1 MRMTKVRSVGNRT
14 RVVPTPPFP
23 SPTRLSLAIAAT
35 LSGAATMHMAPAL
48 AADASTESSTSTLE
62 EVVVTA
68 RKRTENLQD
77 VPISIDVYTA
87 KDLQNLGISQFEDYA
102 TITPSISFV
111 SAGPGTQTFVMRG
124 VSDGSNP
131 NYSNTAT
138 TAFLVDDMSMNFE
151 GITPDLHLYDIERI
165 EVLNGP
171 QGTTFGA
178 SAMAGAL
185 RFITNKPDP
194 SGFSAGADLDGGKIE
209 GGTKN
214 GTVEGFMNIPLIPDW
229 TALRFS
235 AYRDYHGGYIDNINT
250 TRNWVNGTVSNNS
263 QWAGQN
269 YNVERVTGGR
279 LALGQKIADGWKA
292 TLTASYQKQLTHG
305 AWDEDPTI
313 GGAIGVDPVTGA
325 QTLPNGPQRSF
336 GQKNVARFGPE
347 FKQYY
352 AKTLDFHLEGDVG
365 IGDLVYANTYWAQDD
380 TWVNEYSEYMQYANT
395 GPPNDYTAVNRQ
407 AFACQT
413 APTTW
418 STAPKGNVLAPF
430 SGCGVPTQYYNY
442 TTKVYRWSN
451 ELRLQSKD
459 DSGLPF
465 HWLIG
470 AYWERTRDDTS
481 DYYAIPALKPNGDA
495 FQYYSN
501 YYGGGNNPSRPG
513 EWYGYTSRYDYL
525 QMTEFL
531 NMTFDLTKRLKL
543 EAGAVHFESHFN
555 DIVNGGNF
563 SYAPYTSSAGPGGSE
578 KWNFKGGLS
587 YKATDDLLLYIDA
600 AQGFRDGG
608 VNPGLPPQCTK
619 NGVPETFKPDTLTN
633 YEVGWKSEL
642 FDKHLQWNG
651 AFYLMPWKN
660 YQSLLFDP
668 NICASS
674 SFDAN
679 IGNAKIYGT
688 ETEVKYSPNSHLS
701 MDVSLSYND
710 SRIISDN
717 FYNYSPANP
726 GGFDVRPGERLPYVP
741 YFDWSGNV
749 RYEAPFAGSELHWY
763 GQYDIAHK
771 GDMFNSLQANGT
783 NGLPYVLQP
792 GYSIMNLRFGL
803 NRPDQG
809 WTTEFYITNLAN
821 KNAVIYTNEGNFDL
835 RQTVNEPRVFGARLT
850 YRFGKGQA
858 FNNED

>member
-1 MRMTKVRSVGNRT
+1 M
-14 RVVPTPPFP
+14 PPARALSP
-23 SPTRLSLAIAAT
+23 PTRLSFAIATA
-35 LSGAATMHMAPAL
+35 LYGAAAVHVAPVL
-48 AADASTESSTSTLE
+48 AADASAESSTLE

-77 VPISIDVYTA
+77 VPMSIDVYTA
-87 KDLQNLGISQFEDYA
+87 KDLQNLAISQFEDYA
-102 TITPSISFV
+102 TMTPSISFI

-131 NYSNTAT
+131 NYANTAT
-138 TAFLVDDMSMNFE
+138 TAFLLDDMSMNYS
-151 GITPDLHLYDIERI
+151 GTTPDLHLYDIERI

-185 RFITNKPDP
+185 RFVTNKPDA
-194 SGFSAGADLDGGKIE
+194 SAFSAGADLNGGKID

-214 GTVEGFMNIPLIPDW
+214 GTVEAFMNIPLIPDW

-250 TRNWVNGTVSNNS
+250 TREWVNGTVSSNA
-263 QWAGQN
+263 QWAGRN

-292 TLTASYQKQLTHG
+292 TLTGSYQKQLTHG
-305 AWDEDPTI
+305 AWDENQTI
-313 GGAIGVDPVTGA
+313 GGAVGA
-325 QTLPNGPQRSF
+325 AASNYGQLIDGPARSF
-336 GQKNVARFGPE
+336 GQKNVDRFGPE
-347 FKQYY
+347 LKQFY

-380 TWVNEYSEYMQYANT
+380 TTVNEYSEYMQYVNT
-395 GPPNDYTAVNRQ
+395 GPPNNYTAANRES
-407 AFACQT
+407 FTCLSGPVGS
-413 APTTW
+413 APASP
-418 STAPKGNVLAPF
+418 STPL
-430 SGCGVPTQYYNY
+430 SGCNVPIQYYNY
-442 TTKVYRWSN
+442 TDKVYRWSN
-451 ELRLQSKD
+451 ELRLQSKEN
-459 DSGLPF
+459 GGWV

-470 AYWERTRDDTS
+470 AYWERTRS
-481 DYYAIPALKPNGDA
+481 DQNSYYTIPGLQPAGAA
-495 FQYYSN
+495 FQYYAS
-501 YYGGGNNPSRPG
+501 YYGVTKPQRPG
-513 EWYGYTSRYDYL
+513 EWYEYTSRYDYL

-543 EAGAVHFESHFN
+543 EVGTVHFESHFN
-555 DIVNGGNF
+555 DIVHGGYF
-563 SYAPYTSSAGPGGSE
+563 SYAPENVVSQGPGGSE
-578 KWNFKGGLS
+578 KWDSKVGLN
-587 YKATDDLLLYIDA
+587 YKATDDLLVYVDA

-608 VNPGLPPQCTK
+608 VNSGLPAVCSK
-619 NGVPETFKPDTLTN
+619 NGVPTTYKPDTLTN
-633 YEVGWKSEL
+633 YELGWKSTFL
-642 FDKHLQWNG
+642 DKHLQWNG

-668 NICASS
+668 NVCATS

-679 IGNAKIYGT
+679 IGNAKIYGS
-688 ETEVKYSPNSHLS
+688 ETDVKWAPNSNLS

-710 SRIISDN
+710 SRIITDIYYTGGGAS
-717 FYNYSPANP
+717 
-726 GGFDVRPGERLPYVP
+726 GGFNVRPGERLPYVP

-749 RYEAPFAGSELHWY
+749 RYEKPLKDTLHWY
-763 GQYDIAHK
+763 AQYDASHK
-771 GDMFNSLQANGT
+771 GDMFNNLQASGS

-792 GYSIMNLRFGL
+792 GYTIMNVRFGL
-803 NRPDQG
+803 NNAEQG
-809 WTTEFYITNLAN
+809 WTTELYITNLTN

-835 RQTVNEPRVFGARLT
+835 RQTVNEPRVFGLRLT
-850 YRFGKGQA
+850 YRFGKAQA

>member
-1 MRMTKVRSVGNRT
+1 MRRTKVRSVGNRIRVLPT
-14 RVVPTPPFP
+14 RPFP

-35 LSGAATMHMAPAL
+35 LSGAATVHPTPVL
-48 AADASTESSTSTLE
+48 AADASAETSTLE

-77 VPISIDVYTA
+77 VPISIDVYTS
-87 KDLQNLGISQFEDYA
+87 KDLQERAISQFEDYA

-138 TAFLVDDMSMNFE
+138 TAFLVDDMSMNF
-151 GITPDLHLYDIERI
+151 GGVTPDLHLYDIERI

-185 RFITNKPDP
+185 RFITNKPDS
-194 SGFSAGADLDGGKIE
+194 SGFSAGADLDGGKID

-250 TRNWVNGTVSNNS
+250 TREWVNGTVSNNS

-305 AWDEDPTI
+305 AWDENLSI
-313 GGAIGVDPVTGA
+313 GGAIGGATSNYGQLIDGPV
-325 QTLPNGPQRSF
+325 RSF
-336 GQKNVARFGPE
+336 GQKNVDRFGPE
-347 FKQYY
+347 FKQFY

-380 TWVNEYSEYMQYANT
+380 TWVNEYSEYMQYVHT
-395 GPPNDYTAVNRQ
+395 GPPNNYTAANRQ
-407 AFACQT
+407 SFTCLNG
-413 APTTW
+413 PTL
-418 STAPKGNVLAPF
+418 LAPNTPL
-430 SGCGVPTQYYNY
+430 SGCNVPIQYYNY
-442 TTKVYRWSN
+442 TNKSYRWSN
-451 ELRLQSKD
+451 ELRLQSKED
-459 DSGLPF
+459 GGWA
-465 HWLIG
+465 HWLVG
-470 AYWERTRDDTS
+470 AYWERTRSDTS
-481 DYYAIPALKPNGDA
+481 ELYSIPGLQPSGAGFQQPGNPYAYYA
-495 FQYYSN
+495 S
-501 YYGGGNNPSRPG
+501 YYGITKPSRPG
-513 EWYGYTSRYDYL
+513 AWYTDMSRYDYL

-531 NMTFDLTKRLKL
+531 NVTFDLTKRLKL
-543 EAGAVHFESHFN
+543 EIGTVHFESHFN
-555 DIVNGGNF
+555 DLSYGGNF
-563 SYAPYTSSAGPGGSE
+563 SYAPALASQGPGGSE
-578 KWNFKGGLS
+578 KWDSKGGLS
-587 YKATDDLLLYIDA
+587 YKATDDLLVYIDA

-608 VNPGLPPQCTK
+608 VNNGLPSLCAK
-619 NGVPETFKPDTLTN
+619 NGVPATYKPDTLTN
-633 YEVGWKSEL
+633 YEVGWKSSFL
-642 FDKHLQWNG
+642 DKHLQWNG
-651 AFYLMPWKN
+651 AVYLMPWKN

-668 NICASS
+668 NVCASA

-679 IGNAKIYGT
+679 IGNAKIYGS
-688 ETEVKYSPNSHLS
+688 ETEIKYAPNSRLS

-710 SRIISDN
+710 SRMITDI
-717 FYNYSPANP
+717 YYTGAGGANA
-726 GGFDVRPGERLPYVP
+726 GFDVRPGERLPYVP

-749 RYEAPFAGSELHWY
+749 RYEAPVKDELHWY
-763 GQYDIAHK
+763 AQYDVAHK
-771 GDMFNSLQANGT
+771 GDMFNSLQASGT

-792 GYSIMNLRFGL
+792 GYSIMNVRFGL
-803 NRPDQG
+803 TRADQG
-809 WTTEFYITNLAN
+809 WTTELYVTNLTD

-835 RQTVNEPRVFGARLT
+835 RQTVNEPRVFGARLI
-850 YRFGKGQA
+850 YRFGKNQA

>member
-1 MRMTKVRSVGNRT
+1 MRMTKVHSGGNRARVLPT
-14 RVVPTPPFP
+14 RAFP

-35 LSGAATMHMAPAL
+35 LSGAATVHMAPVL
-48 AADASTESSTSTLE
+48 AADTSTESSTSTLE
-62 EVVVTA
+62 EVIVTA

-77 VPISIDVYTA
+77 VPMSIDVYTA

-102 TITPSISFV
+102 TMTPSISFV

-138 TAFLVDDMSMNFE
+138 TAYLVDDMSMNFG

-185 RFITNKPDP
+185 RFVTNKPDA
-194 SGFSAGADLDGGKIE
+194 SGFSAGADLDGGKID
-209 GGTKN
+209 GGSKN
-214 GTVEGFMNIPLIPDW
+214 GTIEGFMNIPLIPDW

-250 TRNWVNGTVSNNS
+250 TRYWVNGTVSNNS

-269 YNVERVTGGR
+269 YNVEKVTGGR

-292 TLTASYQKQLTHG
+292 TLTGSYQKQLTHG
-305 AWDEDPTI
+305 AWDENPTI
-313 GGAIGVDPVTGA
+313 GGAMGVDPVTGA
-325 QTLPNGPQRSF
+325 TTYPDGPQRSF

-352 AKTLDFHLEGDVG
+352 TKTLDFHLEGDVG
-365 IGDLVYANTYWAQDD
+365 IGDLIYANTYWAQDD

-395 GPPNDYTAVNRQ
+395 GPPNNYTAVNRQ
-407 AFACQT
+407 AFTCLND
-413 APTTW
+413 PTFGTG
-418 STAPKGNVLAPF
+418 SF
-430 SGCGVPTQYYNY
+430 SGCNVPTQWYNY
-442 TTKVYRWSN
+442 TDKVYRWSS
-451 ELRLQSKD
+451 ELRLQSKEE
-459 DSGLPF
+459 GFWL
-465 HWLIG
+465 HWLVG
-470 AYWERTRDDTS
+470 AYWERTRADSS
-481 DYYAIPALKPNGDA
+481 DYYAIPGLQTKGAA
-495 FQYYSN
+495 FQYYSS
-501 YYGGGNNPSRPG
+501 YYGGATPSRPG
-513 EWYGYTSRYDYL
+513 DWYSYTSRYDYL

-531 NMTFDLTKRLKL
+531 NLTFDLTKRLKL
-543 EAGAVHFESHFN
+543 EVGTVHFQSHFN
-555 DIVNGGNF
+555 DWVTGGNF
-563 SYAPYTSSAGPGGSE
+563 SYAPVTVSQGPGGSE
-578 KWNFKGGLS
+578 KWDSKGGLS

-619 NGVPETFKPDTLTN
+619 NGVPATYKPDTLTN
-633 YEVGWKSEL
+633 YEVGWKSTL
-642 FDKHLQWNG
+642 FDKHVQWNG

-668 NICASS
+668 NVCASS

-688 ETEVKYSPNSHLS
+688 ETEIKYSPNARLS

-710 SRIISDN
+710 SRIISDT
-717 FYNYSPANP
+717 FYSAASAAS

-741 YFDWSGNV
+741 YFDWSGNI
-749 RYEAPFAGSELHWY
+749 RYEAPVKDELHWY
-763 GQYDIAHK
+763 TQYDIAHK
-771 GDMFNSLQANGT
+771 GDMFNNLQASGS

-803 NRPDQG
+803 TRADQG

-835 RQTVNEPRVFGARLT
+835 RQTVNEPRVFGARLI
-850 YRFGKGQA
+850 YRFGKAQA

>member
-1 MRMTKVRSVGNRT
+1 MMRMTKVRSVGNRI
-14 RVVPTPPFP
+14 RMAPMRPFP

-35 LSGAATMHMAPAL
+35 LSGAGAGHVAPAL
-48 AADASTESSTSTLE
+48 AADASTESSSSTLE
-62 EVVVTA
+62 EVIVTA

-77 VPISIDVYTA
+77 VPISIDVYTS
-87 KDLQNLGISQFEDYA
+87 KDLQNLAISQFEDYA
-102 TITPSISFV
+102 TMTPSISYV

-131 NYSNTAT
+131 NYANTAT
-138 TAFLVDDMSMNFE
+138 TAFLVDDMSMNFA
-151 GITPDLHLYDIERI
+151 GATPDLHLYDIERI

-194 SGFSAGADLDGGKIE
+194 SGFSAGADLNGGKIE

-250 TRNWVNGTVSNNS
+250 TRNWINGTVSNNS
-263 QWAGQN
+263 EWAGQN

-279 LALGQKIADGWKA
+279 IALGQKIADGWKA
-292 TLTASYQKQLTHG
+292 TLTGSYQKQLTHG
-305 AWDEDPTI
+305 AWDENPTI
-313 GGAIGVDPVTGA
+313 GGAIGIDPVTGNP
-325 QTLPNGPQRSF
+325 TLPDGPQRSF

-352 AKTLDFHLEGDVG
+352 VKTLDFHLEGDVG
-365 IGDLVYANTYWAQDD
+365 IGDLVYASTYWAQDD
-380 TWVNEYSEYMQYANT
+380 TWVNEYSEYMQYVNT
-395 GPPNDYTAVNRQ
+395 GPPNNYTAVNRQ
-407 AFACQT
+407 GFTCQT
-413 APTTW
+413 SPGW
-418 STAPKGNVLAPF
+418 STAPPGYAVAPF
-430 SGCGVPTQYYNY
+430 AGCGVPTQYYNY
-442 TTKVYRWSN
+442 TTKIYRWSN
-451 ELRLQSKD
+451 ELRLQSKE
-459 DSGLPF
+459 DSGLWF
-465 HWLIG
+465 HWLVG

-481 DYYAIPALKPNGDA
+481 DYYAVPALKPGGDA
-495 FQYYSN
+495 FQYYSS
-501 YYGGGNNPSRPG
+501 YYGGATPTRPG
-513 EWYGYTSRYDYL
+513 AWYEYTERYDYL

-531 NMTFDLTKRLKL
+531 NLTFDLTKRLKL
-543 EAGAVHFESHFN
+543 DVGTVHFQSHFN
-555 DIVNGGNF
+555 EFTHGGYF
-563 SYAPYTSSAGPGGSE
+563 SYAPENVVSQGPGGSE
-578 KWNFKGGLS
+578 KWNSKVDLS
-587 YKATDDLLLYIDA
+587 YKVTDSLLLYIDA

-619 NGVPETFKPDTLTN
+619 NGVPATYKPDTLTN
-633 YEVGWKSEL
+633 YEVGWKSSL
-642 FDKHLQWNG
+642 FDKHVQWNG

-668 NICASS
+668 NVCATS

-688 ETEVKYSPNSHLS
+688 ETDIKYAPNSRLS

-710 SRIISDN
+710 SRIITDT
-717 FYNYSPANP
+717 YYSATSAAT

-749 RYEAPFAGSELHWY
+749 RYEAPVKDELHWY
-763 GQYDIAHK
+763 GQYDISHK
-771 GDMFNSLQANGT
+771 GDMFNNLQASGS

-803 NRPDQG
+803 TRADQG

>member
-1 MRMTKVRSVGNRT
+1 MLPT
-14 RVVPTPPFP
+14 RAFP
-23 SPTRLSLAIAAT
+23 SPTRLSLAITAA
-35 LSGAATMHMAPAL
+35 LSGSAAVHQAPAL
-48 AADASTESSTSTLE
+48 AADASAETTTLE
-62 EVVVTA
+62 EVIVTA

-77 VPISIDVYTA
+77 VPISIDVFTS
-87 KDLQNLGISQFEDYA
+87 KDLQNLAISQFEDYA
-102 TITPSISFV
+102 TMTPSISFV

-131 NYSNTAT
+131 NYANTAT
-138 TAFLVDDMSMNFE
+138 TAFLVDDMSMNYS
-151 GITPDLHLYDIERI
+151 GTTPDLHLYDIERI

-194 SGFSAGADLDGGKIE
+194 TGFSAGVDLNGGKID

-214 GTVEGFMNIPLIPDW
+214 GTVEGFVNIPLIPDW

-250 TRNWVNGTVSNNS
+250 TRDWVNGTVSNNS

-279 LALGQKIADGWKA
+279 FALGQKIADGWKA

-305 AWDEDPTI
+305 AWDENLLI
-313 GGAIGVDPVTGA
+313 GGALGVNPVTGA
-325 QTLPNGPQRSF
+325 TTMPNGPQRSF
-336 GQKNVARFGPE
+336 GQKNVDRFGPE

-380 TWVNEYSEYMQYANT
+380 TWVNEYSEYMQYVNT
-395 GPPNDYTAVNRQ
+395 GPPNDYTAVSQ
-407 AFACQT
+407 QGFACQT
-413 APTTW
+413 SPGW
-418 STAPKGNVLAPF
+418 STAPSGYAVAPF
-430 SGCGVPTQYYNY
+430 SGCNVPTQWYNY
-442 TTKVYRWSN
+442 TEKIYRWSN
-451 ELRLQSKD
+451 ELRLQSKED
-459 DSGLPF
+459 GGWL

-470 AYWERTRDDTS
+470 TYWERTRIDTS
-481 DYYAIPALKPNGDA
+481 DYYAIPGLVPSGDA
-495 FQYYSN
+495 FQSYASYYN
-501 YYGGGNNPSRPG
+501 ITKPPRPG
-513 EWYGYTSRYDYL
+513 EWYAYTERNDYL
-525 QMTEFL
+525 QSTEFL
-531 NMTFDLTKRLKL
+531 NLTFDLTKRLKL
-543 EAGAVHFESHFN
+543 EAGTVHFESHFN
-555 DIVNGGNF
+555 AITHGGYF
-563 SYAPYTSSAGPGGSE
+563 TYSPESAVSQGPGGSE
-578 KWNFKGGLS
+578 KWDSKIGLS
-587 YKATDDLLLYIDA
+587 YKATDDLLLYVDA

-619 NGVPETFKPDTLTN
+619 NGVPFKFEPDTLTN
-633 YEVGWKSEL
+633 YEVGWKSTL
-642 FDKHLQWNG
+642 LDKHLQWNG

-668 NICASS
+668 NVCATS

-679 IGNAKIYGT
+679 IGNAKIYGS
-688 ETEVKYSPNSHLS
+688 ETDIKWAPNSRLS
-701 MDVSLSYND
+701 MDISLSYND
-710 SRIISDN
+710 SRIVTDD
-717 FYNYSPANP
+717 YYSAASIKQGL

-749 RYEAPFAGSELHWY
+749 RYEAPIKDTLHWY
-763 GQYDIAHK
+763 GQYDVSHK
-771 GDMFNSLQANGT
+771 GDMFNNLQASGS

-792 GYSIMNLRFGL
+792 GYSIMNVRFGL
-803 NRPDQG
+803 TRADQG
-809 WTTEFYITNLAN
+809 WTTELYITNLTD

-850 YRFGKGQA
+850 YRFGKAQA

>member
-1 MRMTKVRSVGNRT
+1 MRMTKMRSVGNRMAALP
-14 RVVPTPPFP
+14 RHPFP
-23 SPTRLSLAIAAT
+23 APTRLSLAIAAT
-35 LSGAATMHMAPAL
+35 LYGSGTMHVAPAL
-48 AADASTESSTSTLE
+48 AADASADAPTSTLE

-77 VPISIDVYTA
+77 VPMSIDVYTA

-102 TITPSISFV
+102 AATPSISFV

-138 TAFLVDDMSMNFE
+138 TAFLLDDMSMNFE
-151 GITPDLHLYDIERI
+151 GVTPDLHLYDIERI

-185 RFITNKPDP
+185 RFVTNKPDP

-235 AYRDYHGGYIDNINT
+235 AYRDYHGGFIDNINT

-263 QWAGQN
+263 EWAGQN
-269 YNVERVTGGR
+269 YNVEKVTGGR
-279 LALGQKIADGWKA
+279 IALGQKIADGWKA

-305 AWDEDPTI
+305 AWDQDPTI
-313 GGAIGVDPVTGA
+313 GGAAYIDPTSGVATSY
-325 QTLPNGPQRSF
+325 PNGPARSF

-352 AKTLDFHLEGDVG
+352 TKTLDFHLEGDVG

-407 AFACQT
+407 AFTCLT
-413 APTTW
+413 DPTWGGT
-418 STAPKGNVLAPF
+418 PF
-430 SGCGVPTQYYNY
+430 GGCNVPTQWYNY
-442 TTKVYRWSN
+442 TTKAYRWSN
-451 ELRLQSKD
+451 ELRLQSKE
-459 DSGLPF
+459 DSGSWL

-470 AYWERTRDDTS
+470 AYWERTRDDVS
-481 DYYAIPALKPNGDA
+481 DYYAIPGLQTNGTA
-495 FQYYSN
+495 FQYYSS
-501 YYGGGNNPSRPG
+501 YYGGAKPSRPG
-513 EWYGYTSRYDYL
+513 EWYSYTSRYDYL
-525 QMTEFL
+525 QTTEFMNL
-531 NMTFDLTKRLKL
+531 TFDLTKRLKL
-543 EAGAVHFESHFN
+543 EVGAVHFESHFN

-563 SYAPYTSSAGPGGSE
+563 SYAPITTSEGPGGSE
-578 KWNFKGGLS
+578 KWNFKGGMN

-608 VNPGLPPQCTK
+608 VNPGLPEQCTK
-619 NGVPETFKPDTLTN
+619 NGVPSTYKPDTLTN
-633 YEVGWKSEL
+633 YEVGWKSTL
-642 FDKHLQWNG
+642 LDRHLQWNG

-688 ETEVKYSPNSHLS
+688 ETEIKYAPNSRLS

-710 SRIISDN
+710 SRIITDN
-717 FYNYSPANP
+717 FYSAGNAAS

-741 YFDWSGNV
+741 YFDWSGNI
-749 RYEAPFAGSELHWY
+749 RYEAPIKDSLHWY
-763 GQYDIAHK
+763 GQYDISHK
-771 GDMFNSLQANGT
+771 GDMFNNLQASGS

-803 NRPDQG
+803 TRPDQG
-809 WTTEFYITNLAN
+809 WTSEFYITNLAN

-835 RQTVNEPRVFGARLT
+835 RQTVNEPRVFGIRLT
-850 YRFGKGQA
+850 YRFGKAQA

>member
-1 MRMTKVRSVGNRT
+1 MRITKVRSVGDRT
-14 RVVPTPPFP
+14 RMPPTRAFP

-35 LSGAATMHMAPAL
+35 LSGSATVHMTPAL
-48 AADASTESSTSTLE
+48 AADTSTETSTLE

-68 RKRTENLQD
+68 RKRAENLQD
-77 VPISIDVYTA
+77 VPISIDVYTS
-87 KDLQNLGISQFEDYA
+87 KDLQNLAISQFEDYA
-102 TITPSISFV
+102 TMTPSISFV

-138 TAFLVDDMSMNFE
+138 TAFLVDDMSMNFA
-151 GITPDLHLYDIERI
+151 GTTPDLHLYDIERI

-185 RFITNKPDP
+185 RFVTNKPDA
-194 SGFSAGADLDGGKIE
+194 SGFSAGADLNGGKID

-235 AYRDYHGGYIDNINT
+235 VYRDYHGGYIDNINT
-250 TRNWVNGTVSNNS
+250 TREWVNGTVSSNA

-305 AWDEDPTI
+305 AWDENPSV
-313 GGAIGVDPVTGA
+313 GGAIGAAASNYGQLID
-325 QTLPNGPQRSF
+325 GPARSF

-380 TWVNEYSEYMQYANT
+380 TWVNEYSEYMQYVNT
-395 GPPNDYTAVNRQ
+395 GPPNNYTPANRES
-407 AFACQT
+407 FACLSGPVGN
-413 APTTW
+413 APASPTT
-418 STAPKGNVLAPF
+418 PL
-430 SGCGVPTQYYNY
+430 SGCNVPTQWYNY
-442 TTKVYRWSN
+442 TSKIYRWSN
-451 ELRLQSKD
+451 ELRLQSKED
-459 DSGLPF
+459 GGWL

-470 AYWERTRDDTS
+470 GYWERTRDDATS
-481 DYYAIPALKPNGDA
+481 YYAIPGLQPSGAA
-495 FQYYSN
+495 FQYYAS
-501 YYGGGNNPSRPG
+501 YYGVTKPPRPG
-513 EWYGYTSRYDYL
+513 EWYQYTSRYDYL
-525 QMTEFL
+525 QMSEFL
-531 NMTFDLTKRLKL
+531 NLTFDLTKRLKL
-543 EAGAVHFESHFN
+543 EVGTVHFESHFN
-555 DIVNGGNF
+555 DIVQGGYF
-563 SYAPYTSSAGPGGSE
+563 SYAPEGVVSSGPGGSE
-578 KWNFKGGLS
+578 KWDSKVGLS

-608 VNPGLPPQCTK
+608 VNSGLPYTCSK
-619 NGVPETFKPDTLTN
+619 NGVPATYKPDTLTN
-633 YEVGWKSEL
+633 YEVGWKSTL
-642 FDKHLQWNG
+642 LDKHLQWNG

-668 NICASS
+668 NVCATS

-679 IGNAKIYGT
+679 IGNAKIYGS
-688 ETEVKYSPNSHLS
+688 ETDIKYSPNSRLS

-710 SRIISDN
+710 SRIITDI
-717 FYNYSPANP
+717 FYSSSSTAQ

-741 YFDWSGNV
+741 YFDWSSNV
-749 RYEAPFAGSELHWY
+749 RYEAPIHDTLHWY
-763 GQYDIAHK
+763 GQYDVAHK
-771 GDMFNSLQANGT
+771 GDMFNNLQASGS

-792 GYSIMNLRFGL
+792 GYSIMNVRFGL
-803 NRPDQG
+803 TRADQG
-809 WTTEFYITNLAN
+809 WTTELYITNLAN

-835 RQTVNEPRVFGARLT
+835 RQTVNEPRVFGVRLT
-850 YRFGKGQA
+850 YRFGKAQA
-858 FNNED
+858 FSNED

>member
-1 MRMTKVRSVGNRT
+1 MRIKTVHSVENRNSL
-14 RVVPTPPFP
+14 VPARDFP
-23 SPTRLSLAIAAT
+23 SPNRLSLAIAAA
-35 LSGAATMHMAPAL
+35 LYGAATVYVAPAR
-48 AADASTESSTSTLE
+48 AADASADSSTLE

-77 VPISIDVYTA
+77 VPLSIDVYTA
-87 KDLQNLGISQFEDYA
+87 KDLQNLAISQFEDYA
-102 TITPSISFV
+102 TLTPSISFI

-131 NYSNTAT
+131 NYANTAT
-138 TAFLVDDMSMNFE
+138 TAFLVDDMSMNF
-151 GITPDLHLYDIERI
+151 GGTTPDLHLYDIERI

-185 RFITNKPDP
+185 RFVTNKPDA
-194 SGFSAGADLDGGKIE
+194 SAFSAGADLNGGKID

-250 TRNWVNGTVSNNS
+250 TREWVNGTVSNNAAY
-263 QWAGQN
+263 AGRD

-305 AWDEDPTI
+305 SWDENPTI
-313 GGAIGVDPVTGA
+313 GGAIGAAASNYGQLIDGPV
-325 QTLPNGPQRSF
+325 RSF
-336 GQKNVARFGPE
+336 GQKNVDRFGPE

-395 GPPNDYTAVNRQ
+395 GPPNNYTAANRESFTCLSGPIGS
-407 AFACQT
+407 AGAS
-413 APTTW
+413 P
-418 STAPKGNVLAPF
+418 STPL

-442 TTKVYRWSN
+442 TSKIYRWSN
-451 ELRLQSKD
+451 ELRLQSKED
-459 DSGLPF
+459 GGWL
-465 HWLIG
+465 HWLVG
-470 AYWERTRDDTS
+470 GYWERTRNDTS
-481 DYYAIPALKPNGDA
+481 SYYAIPNLQPNGA
-495 FQYYSN
+495 QFQYYAS
-501 YYGGGNNPSRPG
+501 YYGVTKPQRPG
-513 EWYGYTSRYDYL
+513 EWYEYTSRYDYL

-531 NMTFDLTKRLKL
+531 NLTFDLTKRLKL
-543 EAGAVHFESHFN
+543 EVGTSHFESHFN
-555 DIVNGGNF
+555 DIVQGGYF
-563 SYAPYTSSAGPGGSE
+563 SYAPENVVSDGPGGSE
-578 KWNFKGGLS
+578 KWDSKVGLS

-608 VNPGLPPQCTK
+608 VNSGLPSACAK
-619 NGVPETFKPDTLTN
+619 NGVPATYKPDTLTN
-633 YEVGWKSEL
+633 YEIGWKSTL

-651 AFYLMPWKN
+651 AMYLMPWKN

-668 NICASS
+668 NVCATS

-679 IGNAKIYGT
+679 IGNAKIYGS
-688 ETEVKYSPNSHLS
+688 ETEIKYVPNSNLS

-710 SRIISDN
+710 SRIISDL
-717 FYNYSPANP
+717 FYSAGGGS

-741 YFDWSGNV
+741 YFNWSGNV
-749 RYEAPFAGSELHWY
+749 RYERPIKDQLHWY
-763 GQYDIAHK
+763 TQYDVAHK
-771 GDMFNSLQANGT
+771 GDMFNNLQASGS

-792 GYSIMNLRFGL
+792 GYSIMNVRFGL
-803 NRPDQG
+803 NRADEG
-809 WTTEFYITNLAN
+809 WTTELYITNLTN

-835 RQTVNEPRVFGARLT
+835 RQTVNEPRVFGVRLT
-850 YRFGKGQA
+850 YRFGKAQA

>member
-1 MRMTKVRSVGNRT
+1 MRMTKVRSVGS
-14 RVVPTPPFP
+14 RVHVHAARPFP

-35 LSGAATMHMAPAL
+35 LYGTGPMQLAAAL
-48 AADASTESSTSTLE
+48 AADASTDPSMSTLE

-77 VPISIDVYTA
+77 VPMSIDVYTS

-102 TITPSISFV
+102 TMTPSISFV

-138 TAFLVDDMSMNFE
+138 TAYLVDDMSMNF
-151 GITPDLHLYDIERI
+151 GGVTPDLHLYDIERI

-185 RFITNKPDP
+185 RFVTNKPDA

-214 GTVEGFMNIPLIPDW
+214 GTIEGFMNIPLIPDW

-263 QWAGQN
+263 EWAGQN
-269 YNVERVTGGR
+269 YNVEKVTGGR
-279 LALGQKIADGWKA
+279 LALGQKIADGWNA
-292 TLTASYQKQLTHG
+292 TLTANYQKQLTHG
-305 AWDEDPTI
+305 AWDENPTI
-313 GGAIGVDPVTGA
+313 GGAMGVDPVTGA
-325 QTLPNGPQRSF
+325 TTYPDGPQRSF

-352 AKTLDFHLEGDVG
+352 TKTLDFHLEGDVG
-365 IGDLVYANTYWAQDD
+365 IGDLIYANTYWAQDD

-395 GPPNDYTAVNRQ
+395 GPPNNYTAVNRQ
-407 AFACQT
+407 AFTCLT
-413 APTTW
+413 DPTF
-418 STAPKGNVLAPF
+418 SVPSAPF
-430 SGCGVPTQYYNY
+430 SGCNVPTQWYNY
-442 TTKVYRWSN
+442 TDKVYRWSN
-451 ELRLQSKD
+451 ELRLQSKEE
-459 DSGLPF
+459 GGWL
-465 HWLIG
+465 HWLVG
-470 AYWERTRDDTS
+470 AYWERTRADSS
-481 DYYAIPALKPNGDA
+481 DYYAIPGLQTKGAA
-495 FQYYSN
+495 FQYYSS
-501 YYGGGNNPSRPG
+501 YYGGATPARPG
-513 EWYGYTSRYDYL
+513 DWYSYTSRYDYL

-531 NMTFDLTKRLKL
+531 NLTFDLTKRLKL
-543 EAGAVHFESHFN
+543 EVGTVHFQSHFN
-555 DIVNGGNF
+555 DWVTGGNF
-563 SYAPYTSSAGPGGSE
+563 SYAPVTVSQGPGGSE
-578 KWNFKGGLS
+578 KWDSKGGLS

-608 VNPGLPPQCTK
+608 VNSGLPPQCTK
-619 NGVPETFKPDTLTN
+619 NGVPATYKPDTLTN
-633 YEVGWKSEL
+633 YEVGWKSTL
-642 FDKHLQWNG
+642 FDKHVQWNG

-668 NICASS
+668 NVCASS

-688 ETEVKYSPNSHLS
+688 ETEIKYSPNSRLS

-710 SRIISDN
+710 SRIISDT
-717 FYNYSPANP
+717 FYSASSAAA

-741 YFDWSGNV
+741 YFDWSGNI
-749 RYEAPFAGSELHWY
+749 RYEAPLVDTLHWY

-771 GDMFNSLQANGT
+771 GDMFNNLQASGS

-792 GYSIMNLRFGL
+792 GYSIMNIRFGL
-803 NRPDQG
+803 TRPDQG
-809 WTTEFYITNLAN
+809 WTTEFYVTNLAN